1 MMNILA
7 LFGIFI
13 AVIVLLIIFGITL
26 RFLQVVSGTIWFL
39 IKPAI
44 KVIFWIC
51 LILFI
56 ITSFI
61 YS

>member
-1 MMNILA
+1 MNILI
-7 LFGIFI
+7 LFGIVI
-13 AVIVLLIIFGITL
+13 AIIVFLIIFGITL
-26 RFLQVVSGTIWFL
+26 RFLQVVLGGVWFL
-39 IKPAI
+39 IKPAL

-56 ITSFI
+56 ISAFI

>member
-1 MMNILA
+1 MNILI
-7 LFGIFI
+7 LLGIII
-13 AVIVLLIIFGITL
+13 AVIVFLIIFGTTL
-26 RFLQVVSGTIWFL
+26 RFLQVATVTIWFL

-56 ITSFI
+56 ISTFI

>member
-1 MMNILA
+1 MNILI
-7 LFGIFI
+7 LFGIII
-13 AVIVLLIIFGITL
+13 AIIVFLIIFGTTL
-26 RFLQVVSGTIWFL
+26 RFLQVVLGGVWFL
-39 IKPAI
+39 IKPAL

-56 ITSFI
+56 ISAFI

>member
-1 MMNILA
+1 MNILI

-13 AVIVLLIIFGITL
+13 AVVIFLIVLGTTL
-26 RFLQVVSGTIWFL
+26 RFLQVVSGTVWFL

-56 ITSFI
+56 ISAFI